1 MGKKLSLILLCLAL
15 LFTASACGKGES
27 TENSN
32 PQNSASQGSLETNTK
47 PDSDGIVKIFEEEK
61 FDYKNYDF
69 LKLIKDLAFDKSTK
83 IGSKAS
89 EVLEIEL
96 LEINEHSIKLKIKA
110 PYIKQELTDWYEENY
125 SGTAS
130 LEDEILKL
138 LSGEKKEYVFTLNYY
153 ASKGEPHLDYSAEFS
168 SAVTCGILDFSN
180 YMEALFLKELEDG
193 VYD

>member
-1 MGKKLSLILLCLAL
+1 MGKKLSVILLCLAL
-15 LFTASACGKGES
+15 LFTVSACGKGES
-27 TENSN
+27 TVNSN
-32 PQNSASQGSLETNTK
+32 PQNSTSQGSSETNTK

-69 LKLIKDLAFDKSTK
+69 IKLIKDTAFDKSTK

-96 LEINEHSIKLKIKA
+96 LEVNEHSIKLKIKA

-130 LEDEILKL
+130 LENEILKL

-153 ASKGEPHLDYSAEFS
+153 ASKGEPRLDYSAEFS

-180 YMEALFLKELEDG
+180 YMESLFLKELEDG

>member
-1 MGKKLSLILLCLAL
+1 MGKKLSVILLCLAL

-27 TENSN
+27 TVNSN
-32 PQNSASQGSLETNTK
+32 PQNSTSQGSSETNTK

-69 LKLIKDLAFDKSTK
+69 IKLIKDTAFDKNTK

-130 LEDEILKL
+130 LENEILKL

-153 ASKGEPHLDYSAEFS
+153 ASKGEPHLDYSYEFS

>member
-1 MGKKLSLILLCLAL
+1 MGKKLSVILLCLAL
-15 LFTASACGKGES
+15 LFTVSACGKGES
-27 TENSN
+27 TVNSN
-32 PQNSASQGSLETNTK
+32 PQNSTSQGSSETNTK

-69 LKLIKDLAFDKSTK
+69 IKLIKDTAFDKSTK

-96 LEINEHSIKLKIKA
+96 LEVNEHSIKLKIKA

-130 LEDEILKL
+130 LENEILKL

-153 ASKGEPHLDYSAEFS
+153 ASKGEPGLDYSSEFS